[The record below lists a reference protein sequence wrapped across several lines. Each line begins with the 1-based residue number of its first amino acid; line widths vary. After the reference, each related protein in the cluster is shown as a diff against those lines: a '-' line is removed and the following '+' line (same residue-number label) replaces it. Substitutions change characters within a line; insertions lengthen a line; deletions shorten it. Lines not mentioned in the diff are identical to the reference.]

1 MAEFG
6 MNMQEDVNEVGTAL
20 KRLVEMSS
28 KDLGS
33 EEDVKIKVVLPILRA
48 LGYDDGDFKYEGR
61 TGRGYV
67 DVVVERYPTGIVVE
81 SKAPRKKLD
90 NYLEQLETYIF
101 HKHGRNRATV
111 AIQTDG
117 EKFNIYGVTGALY
130 KGSLAE
136 FMILSFARSELVSVE
151 LARKL
156 IHLLGVQSN
165 QNGAI
170 GDAIARYQKDRERLG
185 TIESDLQAL
194 RADRERI
201 DSRIRGLETERAGIP
216 GFSDRSRDKPKARAT
231 PSSVYKH
238 PASQHILRLLRERGA
253 FSKSRGV
260 DRKWLDEQLIDKVEG
275 VHNNQAVSFGIMELR
290 DDKGKVE
297 NEGGK
302 NSGRRIGKVWL
313 LETHEELNV

>member
-1 MAEFG
+1 
-6 MNMQEDVNEVGTAL
+6 
-20 KRLVEMSS
+20 
-28 KDLGS
+28 
-33 EEDVKIKVVLPILRA
+33 
-48 LGYDDGDFKYEGR
+48 
-61 TGRGYV
+61 
-67 DVVVERYPTGIVVE
+67 
-81 SKAPRKKLD
+81 
-90 NYLEQLETYIF
+90 
-101 HKHGRNRATV
+101 
-111 AIQTDG
+111 
-117 EKFNIYGVTGALY
+117 
-130 KGSLAE
+130 
-136 FMILSFARSELVSVE
+136 MILSFARSELVSVE

-238 PASQHILRLLRERGA
+238 PESAYSPFTQRKGSVFRVARRGP
-253 FSKSRGV
+253 
-260 DRKWLDEQLIDKVEG
+260 KWLDEQLIDKVEG

-297 NEGGK
+297 NEGEKTQAAGLERCGSLKHTKSRTFESSLEAFESPK
-302 NSGRRIGKVWL
+302 NLGECYMTTRAEASIRRFRPHVEDK
-313 LETHEELNV
+313 